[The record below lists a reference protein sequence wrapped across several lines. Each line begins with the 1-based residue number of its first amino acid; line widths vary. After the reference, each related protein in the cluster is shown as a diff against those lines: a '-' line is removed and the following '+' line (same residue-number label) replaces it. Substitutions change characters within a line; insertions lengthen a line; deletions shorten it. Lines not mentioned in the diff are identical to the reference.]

1 MPVGRRSRPNV
12 GSPQWCATVVFLI
25 VAFPA
30 AAFDLHLSDSE
41 NKPGTMVFN
50 CSITGGRRYF
60 IENSFPSISHYF
72 QIEPKTGELHLKNI
86 IPCFKNAKK
95 KSLPNPV
102 LFFIASK
109 LQTPSSFSVDYIS
122 IPILLHLRDSKCVKN
137 DVIQEINND
146 YLEVIIEILDESNS
160 SLSSCWKKSQEILD
174 LSQILPLT
182 QLKRCDIIWEQP
194 SQEGYSIEVNG
205 EQLVADKTFCTNA
218 LTWTVEFKFHVF
230 CSDNSYMQPVRLYF
244 HRESLRISRYSV
256 NRDRS
261 RRSTFNQ
268 PPVFEKSLYR
278 VTVPE
283 EVEGGYPVVNV
294 SATDPDGDK
303 ISYALHAALDSR
315 SQRLFE
321 INSDSGQIKTNTH
334 LDREFMNVHYLR
346 VTAVDDLLSPNTGTA
361 TVEVIVIDRN
371 DHTPVFEQATYIAS
385 VREMSP
391 IGSTVVTVRAT
402 DQDIKEN
409 AEIEYSIL
417 NPAGD
422 NDVFQIDEN
431 TGVITLGKK
440 LDREAIAFYSLL
452 VQATDKGEDPEQRS
466 AIATVEISVLDD
478 NDNYPQFTER
488 TYLIDVPEDIE
499 WASRPVIAVVK
510 AEDKDLG
517 VNAAIRY
524 AIIGGNTQGHFNI
537 ASQSGEIS
545 VVSALDYEMS
555 RSYRLIVRAQDGG
568 QPSRSNT
575 SNVILRVLDAND
587 NDPKFYTSL
596 IQDSV
601 SEGVPIGHSVLRVQA
616 YDADDGPNS
625 EIVYSILPTDQPIP
639 FAVDRMSGWVLTT
652 NELDREQ
659 NSFYDFEVMAKD
671 RGSPSRSSTAS
682 IIIRVQDINDND
694 PVFEP
699 KSYEASVS
707 EIDPP
712 GTPVVGVT
720 ATDRDEE
727 PRLIYHISEGNHRG
741 RFNIIHQNREGL
753 ISVAQPLDYKID
765 KKFTLTVT
773 ATDAGGR
780 YDTATVHIN
789 VTDANTHRPVFEKV
803 PYTASVSEDAVIG
816 TTVLVVEASDGDVGE
831 NARISYFIEDNP
843 EFTIDSTTGAIS
855 TSQTLD
861 RELTAGFVLVVTA
874 QDHGSPS
881 LSDTIN
887 VEVEVL
893 DVNDNPPNFILP
905 SYSASI
911 REDALVGSSVLQVS
925 ASDKDI
931 GLSGQVR
938 YTFSGGEDGDGAFIV
953 EPTSGIIRTNQMLDR
968 ESVSKYKLVVHAVD
982 RGVTPLSSSAAI
994 TVNIEDVNDNP
1005 PRFDTDV
1012 VKLFVSENSP
1022 IGSLVGEIMATD
1034 PDEGPNA
1041 DIFYSIVGG
1050 QDGDKFNLISRNGG
1064 AELYTKTYLD
1074 YETSKKK
1081 YVLIVRA
1088 ASPPLRND
1096 VEVNVWVT
1104 DVNDNAPRLRD
1115 FVIVFNHH
1123 KNHFPKNPIGKVPA
1137 YDADVTDRLRYK
1149 FISGNNA
1156 NLLILNEKTGELSLS
1171 PHLDTNV
1178 PLHAVME
1185 VSVFGKS
1192 LFKYL

>member
-1 MPVGRRSRPNV
+1 MI
-12 GSPQWCATVVFLI
+12 F
-25 VAFPA
+25 
-30 AAFDLHLSDSE
+30 
-41 NKPGTMVFN
+41 
-50 CSITGGRRYF
+50 
-60 IENSFPSISHYF
+60 
-72 QIEPKTGELHLKNI
+72 
-86 IPCFKNAKK
+86 
-95 KSLPNPV
+95 
-102 LFFIASK
+102 AS
-109 LQTPSSFSVDYIS
+109 
-122 IPILLHLRDSKCVKN
+122 
-137 DVIQEINND
+137 
-146 YLEVIIEILDESNS
+146 
-160 SLSSCWKKSQEILD
+160 
-174 LSQILPLT
+174 
-182 QLKRCDIIWEQP
+182 
-194 SQEGYSIEVNG
+194 
-205 EQLVADKTFCTNA
+205 
-218 LTWTVEFKFHVF
+218 
-230 CSDNSYMQPVRLYF
+230 
-244 HRESLRISRYSV
+244 
-256 NRDRS
+256 
-261 RRSTFNQ
+261 
-268 PPVFEKSLYR
+268 
-278 VTVPE
+278 
-283 EVEGGYPVVNV
+283 
-294 SATDPDGDK
+294 
-303 ISYALHAALDSR
+303 
-315 SQRLFE
+315 
-321 INSDSGQIKTNTH
+321 
-334 LDREFMNVHYLR
+334 
-346 VTAVDDLLSPNTGTA
+346 NTGTA

-371 DHTPVFEQATYIAS
+371 DHTPVFEQATYVAS

-391 IGSTVVTVRAT
+391 IGSTVVTA
-402 DQDIKEN
+402 N
-409 AEIEYSIL
+409 SIEK
-417 NPAGD
+417 
-422 NDVFQIDEN
+422 Q
-431 TGVITLGKK
+431 
-440 LDREAIAFYSLL
+440 SLLFPL
-452 VQATDKGEDPEQRS
+452 VQATDKGVDPEQRS

-517 VNAAIRY
+517 VNAAI
-524 AIIGGNTQGHFNI
+524 
-537 ASQSGEIS
+537 
-545 VVSALDYEMS
+545 
-555 RSYRLIVRAQDGG
+555 
-568 QPSRSNT
+568 
-575 SNVILRVLDAND
+575 RVLDAND

-639 FAVDRMSGWVLTT
+639 FAVDRI
-652 NELDREQ
+652 
-659 NSFYDFEVMAKD
+659 
-671 RGSPSRSSTAS
+671 GSPSRSSTAS

-727 PRLIYHISEGNHRG
+727 PRLIYHISEGNHR
-741 RFNIIHQNREGL
+741 
-753 ISVAQPLDYKID
+753 V
-765 KKFTLTVT
+765 
-773 ATDAGGR
+773 TDAGGR

-843 EFTIDSTTGAIS
+843 EFTIDSATGAIS

-911 REDALVGSSVLQVS
+911 REDALVGLSVLQVS

-1064 AELYTKTYLD
+1064 AELCTKTYLD

-1081 YVLIVRA
+1081 YVLIIRA

-1156 NLLILNEKTGELSLS
+1156 NLLILNEKKLENSL
-1171 PHLDTNV
+1171 LV
-1178 PLHAVME
+1178 LI
-1185 VSVFGKS
+1185 
-1192 LFKYL
+1192 